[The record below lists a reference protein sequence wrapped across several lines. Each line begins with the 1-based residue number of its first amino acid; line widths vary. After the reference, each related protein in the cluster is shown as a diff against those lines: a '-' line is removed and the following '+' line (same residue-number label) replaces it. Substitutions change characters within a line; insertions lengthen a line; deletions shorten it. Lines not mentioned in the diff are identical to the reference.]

1 MNFVSIQPFRGLCN
15 QLGAICWAVA
25 VAKARKLD
33 GVRIDG
39 MVTDA
44 EDPTSVRVPAHTFLD
59 LDASSESLGI
69 RLVATL
75 PPDAKVVVNLGR
87 CKYDRGNLQ
96 HYIAS
101 LVFSKTIHAEASS
114 FIHKPYSA
122 VHLRIESDM
131 LKHLQKVLRW
141 KGNIYETLIESY
153 RKALESLPKDQP
165 LFVASNF
172 GKTRKTAGR
181 PIPAT
186 KGFTK
191 IVQTPSPNLKAK
203 NRDLRAAVDFL
214 ICVEAEVFV
223 GAPFST
229 FSQGV
234 AHVRKARA
242 KPTCWIEA
250 S

>member
-1 MNFVSIQPFRGLCN
+1 MNFVKVKPNRGLCN

-25 VAKARKLD
+25 IAKSRKLS
-33 GVRIDG
+33 GVWIDG
-39 MVTDA
+39 MIADA
-44 EDPTSVRVPAHTFLD
+44 EHPGQPRISPSLILNLEATSKALNMQLVENLPPGAQVSLD
-59 LDASSESLGI
+59 LG
-69 RLVATL
+69 LV
-75 PPDAKVVVNLGR
+75 KN
-87 CKYDRGNLQ
+87 DRGQ
-96 HYIAS
+96 FKTHASS
-101 LVFSKTIHAEASS
+101 LVFAKTIHAEASR

-122 VHLRIESDM
+122 VHLRIEGDM

-234 AHVRKARA
+234 AHVRTARG